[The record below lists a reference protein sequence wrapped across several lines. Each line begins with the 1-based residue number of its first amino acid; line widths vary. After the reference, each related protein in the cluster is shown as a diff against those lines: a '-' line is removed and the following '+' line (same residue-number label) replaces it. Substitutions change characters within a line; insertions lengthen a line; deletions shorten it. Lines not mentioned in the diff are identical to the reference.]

1 MLIKKQAYNVVL
13 EFLGIITHTY
23 HFFMLIENSCKEKN
37 IVSWPHDIKSV
48 KNKAP
53 SSLMKVIL
61 NAH

>member
-48 KNKAP
+48 KNKVPHPYIKA
-53 SSLMKVIL
+53 
-61 NAH
+61 